1 MLVYLYVS
9 SGSSPPDEV
18 CCRGR
23 SLILP
28 CTRPCLSV
36 TILDGRSNSCLMST
50 APISIRTN
58 IILAIFSSFMQLF
71 YSSYTHLV
79 VHLRFHFCKNNT
91 SFPFV
96 INRLFSKKLILWN
109 RGIDEDMNGL
119 MHYVWLI
126 TFLHKVK
133 EAQRHVSS
141 WRIVLKKLHLMK
153 ITKKMLQ
160 YDKDFILW
168 ISLFNLLKH
177 FFLPM

>member
-1 MLVYLYVS
+1 MKYMIYLYVS
-9 SGSSPPDEV
+9 SVSSPPDEV

-58 IILAIFSSFMQLF
+58 IILAIFSRFMQLF

-79 VHLRFHFCKNNT
+79 VHQWFPFRKNNT
-91 SFPFV
+91 FSPFL
-96 INRLFSKKLILWN
+96 IDGLFSKKIISWN

-119 MHYVWLI
+119 MYYVWLM

-141 WRIVLKKLHLMK
+141 WRIVIKKLHLMK
-153 ITKKMLQ
+153 ITKK
-160 YDKDFILW
+160 DVAVW
-168 ISLFNLLKH
+168 
-177 FFLPM
+177 